1 MIRVPLIIVIVVITL
16 IFAIVIC
23 FRNLLHTDSR
33 IEELISVAT
42 GASLIYFIKVLV
54 DVAMEMPD
62 L

>member
-1 MIRVPLIIVIVVITL
+1 MIKVPLIIVIVVITL
-16 IFAIVIC
+16 VMATIIC